1 MKRCTTKTPTTG
13 ATTSSTNRD
22 SAGAGRDRVFGEDGN
37 DFIAAGVHNDRVDGG
52 AGDDEID
59 SGKDLD
65 HLTGGAGRDLFFSAD
80 SSIDQ
85 LFGGDDADRARID
98 RRLDVQSNRSS
109 RELFMNSPI
118 EWLEDRAL

>member
-1 MKRCTTKTPTTG
+1 MPRCARETACSSRLMAHSSSSDTKRCTTKTPTTG

-22 SAGAGRDRVFGEDGN
+22 SAGAGRNRVFGEDGN

-85 LFGGDDADRARID
+85 LF
-98 RRLDVQSNRSS
+98 
-109 RELFMNSPI
+109 
-118 EWLEDRAL
+118 

>member
-1 MKRCTTKTPTTG
+1 
-13 ATTSSTNRD
+13 
-22 SAGAGRDRVFGEDGN
+22 
-37 DFIAAGVHNDRVDGG
+37 VHNDRVDGG

-98 RRLDVQSNRSS
+98 RRLDVLDS
-109 RELFMNSPI
+109 I
-118 EWLEDRAL
+118 ESII